1 MGGGGGWKV
10 DRRRER
16 EGKVDG
22 GMNRGDG
29 RGRGR
34 SRMDENGYRMKKVVS

>member
-1 MGGGGGWKV
+1 V